1 MQSILE
7 SQSSRSE
14 AIPAGRAELCKRG
27 KVLYWKPLP
36 RAPKRTERLHYLRS
50 ILFDAAVVILT
61 VVVSLSVPFMAL
73 FRAGSPTVRAVSQ
86 VWARG
91 IMFLMKYVVGLDY
104 RVEGREHVPDGACI
118 IACNHQ
124 SLWETAALCVIFP
137 DASIVAKQELKKIP
151 LVGWFLERYPMIL
164 VDRSA
169 GRQALRQMVDESR
182 RALSEGRKV
191 LLFPQGTRQAIDEPV
206 TFQSAG
212 ISALYT
218 NLEVAVVPAACN
230 SGLFWGKKTLMM
242 HSGTITLSFL
252 PPIAPGLPRKE
263 FQERMERAI
272 AEEAGR
278 LLTVS
283 EAKVKR

>member
-1 MQSILE
+1 
-7 SQSSRSE
+7 
-14 AIPAGRAELCKRG
+14 
-27 KVLYWKPLP
+27 
-36 RAPKRTERLHYLRS
+36 LHYLRS

-61 VVVSLSVPFMAL
+61 LVISLSVPFLWL
-73 FRAGSPTVRAVSQ
+73 FNAGSTTVRAVSQ
-86 VWARG
+86 VWANG

-104 RVEGREHVPDGACI
+104 RVEGRGHVPDGPCI

-137 DASIVAKQELKKIP
+137 DASIVAKKELRKLP

-169 GRQALRQMVDESR
+169 GRQALRQMVDEAR
-182 RALSEGRKV
+182 RAVGEGRKA
-191 LLFPQGTRQAIDEPV
+191 LLFPQGTRQAIDQPM

-218 NLEVAVVPAACN
+218 NLEVPVVPAACN

-252 PPIAPGLPRKE
+252 PPIPPGLPRKE
-263 FQERMERAI
+263 FQEKMERMI
-272 AEEAGR
+272 AEEAKR
-278 LLTVS
+278 LLTVT
-283 EAKVKR
+283 EAKAAR